1 MADIVINFA
10 TDKVLGPIMALLM
23 HYTIKRIR
31 YIKEY
36 QKIASDLKDTVKKLV
51 DKKIDFDKEVQIK
64 EMEEEEITNTAK
76 DWLDKVEEMLKNN
89 ELKALIKEADEIKN
103 NKDDQCC
110 SGCCHGSL
118 EKRLTFG
125 KKASEKIVEIKNLLT
140 PPASSTIKVSGDK
153 VKQKLEHLQSYQ
165 WDTREEVK
173 KNLIMKVL
181 DGQVLDLVGL
191 CGDIGV
197 GKTTL
202 VKEILQK
209 EILQKEI
216 FQKTVMVYMGESPNL
231 EDIQNKIAEVIG
243 AKLDDKDKYEQNAVV
258 LENHIRTKKENIL
271 IILDNLWAKVD
282 LIGLGTG
289 RNNEYCKHLIITRSE
304 NVCKLMDIPKDNTL
318 YMKLMTDDEAIGFF
332 WRVVY
337 EKKSKNR
344 MVDQITSYAYISLA
358 KKLILNNCRRVP
370 NVVAAL
376 ANYLANLEIRDWKKL
391 ADELGK
397 MNEEKREEKILH
409 IQYENSE
416 EHDKEKQMF
425 FSLGCVFQPETR
437 IPIHEW
443 MRYAIGLDLIKIVDS
458 LSEAM
463 SEADTWIQTM
473 ISMSLLEE
481 EDKPFM
487 GGLGHVTISRQARD
501 RLKHTPFGKIK
512 LLDDIRR
519 WFDLEKNSK
528 VDYNAISLWSG
539 RDHGRISGKEFI
551 NLEVLILDKSY
562 PQDQF
567 EDDFFYGMTNL
578 KVLVLKKMKFKEQ
591 LPTSLRRL
599 KDKLS
604 LLHLETCE
612 LGEDLSLIGDLVNL
626 FVLSFRDSKMEKFP
640 ANEIRKLSKLVVLDL
655 YNCTI
660 TPNRIPA
667 DVLNKLAKLEGFY
680 AYNRQESDW
689 ADLTTN
695 NREESDWADLTTNNR
710 EESDWVDLTIKRN
723 KDSEDSTSEF
733 DQDKNASLE
742 ELNKLDELNV
752 LEIKVP
758 HLHQLPKNK
767 KFVKKLQHF
776 YIFVG
781 KESQEVVPIS
791 AKGFSRILRFG
802 KLQNGHEATKYECVQ
817 HLLAKTDLISLEEM
831 KDTDF
836 FVQKKETKADTPE
849 IKIDVAEYTNL
860 KVLKMY
866 GCDGMKGFAAKPLK
880 APNLTDIEVTKCNNL
895 NFLFIEHNKDSR
907 YEYNSIPLLKNLVLK
922 KLAKLGCISSPDTT
936 GNEAFAALFDGK
948 VICPLL
954 EKLVLVKCGQI
965 TQIWSN
971 SSLEISSWTERFKPS
986 LQYLKEVSIKD
997 CQKLQHVCSLAIA
1010 AAFDKL
1016 KRLEIKSC
1024 SLLKTVIKANK
1035 KDYKDYTNSN
1045 DNIKIF
1051 PALEELILA
1060 ECYNVKAFFSHE
1072 INSHG
1077 NRTFELPSLGMLRI
1091 QECPGMD
1098 TFSNSSIEIKTPKLW
1113 WLTVEPCTH
1122 PKKEIKNINEFLKKQ
1137 NVKPRKSNEES
1148 SETDDVA
1155 TNDLGKKS
1163 VGCANFTCFGDKLKE
1178 P

>member
-1 MADIVINFA
+1 MADSVINFA
-10 TDKVLGPIMALLM
+10 TDKVLGPIMAALM
-23 HYTIKRIR
+23 DYTIKGIGYIR
-31 YIKEY
+31 EY
-36 QKIASDLKDTVKKLV
+36 QKIGIKLENAVHELKSIKT
-51 DKKIDFDKEVQIK
+51 DFEVEVQNMEIEKEEAIK
-64 EMEEEEITNTAK
+64 QTAQ
-76 DWLDKVEEMLKNN
+76 DWLNKVNETLDNK

-118 EKRLTFG
+118 GKRFTFG
-125 KKASEKIVEIKNLLT
+125 KKASEKLEEIEKLRT
-140 PPASSTIKVSGDK
+140 PPPPPITGKILVDR
-153 VKQKLEHLQSYQ
+153 VKEKLELLRSQK
-165 WDTREEVK
+165 WDTREELK
-173 KNLIMKVL
+173 KNLIVKVL
-181 DGQVLDLVGL
+181 DGQVLHHVGL
-191 CGDIGV
+191 CGAKGV

-202 VKEILQK
+202 VKELTREKQVK
-209 EILQKEI
+209 EAFQEI
-216 FQKTVMVYMGESPNL
+216 VMVLMGDSPNL
-231 EDIQNKIAEVIG
+231 KDIQNKIAEKIG
-243 AKLDDKDKYEQNAVV
+243 AKLNDEDKLELNAVV

-271 IILDNLWAKVD
+271 IILDDLWAKVD
-282 LIGLGTG
+282 LNELGTG

-318 YMKLMTDDEAIGFF
+318 YMKLMTDDEAIAFF

-391 ADELGK
+391 AGELGK

-425 FSLGCVFQPETR
+425 FSLGCVFQPETS

-519 WFDLEKNSK
+519 WFDLEKISK
-528 VDYNAISLWSG
+528 SDYNAISLWSG

-578 KVLVLKKMKFKEQ
+578 KVLVLKKMKFKKQ
-591 LPTSLRRL
+591 LPMSLSSL
-599 KDKLS
+599 KDNLR
-604 LLHLETCE
+604 LLHLEDCE
-612 LGEDLSLIGDLVNL
+612 LGEDISLIGDLVNL
-626 FVLSFRDSKMEKFP
+626 VVLSFRESKMKKFP
-640 ANEIRKLSKLVVLDL
+640 ANEIRRLSELLVLDL
-655 YNCTI
+655 YKCKIASNG
-660 TPNRIPA
+660 IPA
-667 DVLNKLAKLEGFY
+667 NVLKTLAKLEGFY
-680 AYNRQESDW
+680 GYDIDGSDW
-689 ADLTTN
+689 ADLTQ
-695 NREESDWADLTTNNR
+695 E
-710 EESDWVDLTIKRN
+710 RN
-723 KDSEDSTSEF
+723 KDWKDFMSILNRK
-733 DQDKNASLE
+733 DKNASLD

-758 HLHQLPKNK
+758 HLHQLPENE

-781 KESQEVVPIS
+781 MEDQGQEVDPIS
-791 AKGFSRILRFG
+791 AKGFSRIMRFG
-802 KLQNGHEATKYECVQ
+802 YLESGLKANKYKCLQ
-817 HLLAKTDLISLEEM
+817 HLLAKTDLLSLEGM
-831 KDTDF
+831 KNTPF
-836 FVQKKETKADTPE
+836 FVQQNETKLDTPE
-849 IKIDVAEYTNL
+849 ITIDVAEYTNL
-860 KVLKMY
+860 EVLKMY

-880 APNLTDIEVTKCNNL
+880 APNLTDIEVIKCNNL
-895 NFLFIEHNKDSR
+895 NFLFIEHIKDIR
-907 YEYNSIPLLKNLVLK
+907 DEYNSIPLLKKLVLK
-922 KLAKLGCISSPDTT
+922 KLEKMGCISSPDIT

-954 EKLVLVKCGQI
+954 ETLELFKCGQI

-971 SSLEISSWTERFKPS
+971 SSLETSSWTQRFKPS
-986 LQYLKEVSIKD
+986 LKHLKEVSIKD

-1010 AAFDKL
+1010 AALVKL
-1016 KRLEIKSC
+1016 KKLEIRSC
-1024 SLLKTVIKANK
+1024 SLLKTVIKADK
-1035 KDYKDYTNSN
+1035 EDYTDFNHN

-1051 PALEELILA
+1051 PALEELTLA
-1060 ECYNVKAFFSHE
+1060 ECYNVKTFLSHK
-1072 INSHG
+1072 NFHG
-1077 NRTFELPSLGMLRI
+1077 NQTFELPSLEKLRI
-1091 QECPGMD
+1091 QECPDMKI
-1098 TFSNSSIEIKTPKLW
+1098 FSSIEIKRPKLW

-1122 PKKEIKNINEFLKKQ
+1122 PKKEIENINVFLENQ
-1137 NVKPRKSNEES
+1137 NKEPRKPNEES

-1155 TNDLGKKS
+1155 SIDLGKKS

-1178 P
+1178 SNKKKRK